1 MGTKSDQEDELELE
15 WERMHEDDGNVNH
28 NIPAHL
34 YVIIIPECV
43 HGITDWLLDLCIPV
57 EIIIVSGLV
66 VYDLL
71 PSVMGID

>member
-43 HGITDWLLDLCIPV
+43 HGITD
-57 EIIIVSGLV
+57 
-66 VYDLL
+66 
-71 PSVMGID
+71 